1 MGGDAA
7 SLMVGGHLVK
17 NLSFIWTNSAPET
30 SRWVPVLVQR
40 ETTVAGLARACGLW
54 VPYINTD
61 LDPSRGVSAAELASV
76 PVSLPKAARCW
87 EAGWAS
93 PTEGPWSA

>member
-1 MGGDAA
+1 MGEDAA

-17 NLSFIWTNSAPET
+17 NLSFIWTNFAPET
-30 SRWVPVLVQR
+30 SWWMPLLAQR

-54 VPYINTD
+54 VPYFNTD
-61 LDPSRGVSAAELASV
+61 LDPSPGVSAAELAAV

-87 EAGWAS
+87 EAGWGS
-93 PTEGPWSA
+93 PADGPWRA